1 MQITDQTF
9 WIILFVKLNKA
20 FPFFEGVFSLA
31 SLSPFFSFPWVWVG
45 QSGVC
50 INTIYNQVPAQN
62 QDWPLPTRP
71 LSHGQ
76 NTILPKTPIERR
88 KNPVKGWVRTS
99 LWETVMSSR
108 ERHCELKR
116 SRQTELQRVVFCLLS
131 NAWLF
136 LTWSPSSKTFDES
149 KDIPQKSI
157 SFECAN

>member
-31 SLSPFFSFPWVWVG
+31 SLFPFFSFPWVWVG

-88 KNPVKGWVRTS
+88 KNPVKGWVRAS

-108 ERHCELKR
+108 ERHCECEAE
-116 SRQTELQRVVFCLLS
+116 QADRVAESCVLS
-131 NAWLF
+131 PF
-136 LTWSPSSKTFDES
+136 KCVTFSHMITIEQNIRW
-149 KDIPQKSI
+149 K
-157 SFECAN
+157 